1 MANYREQVGPRTVD
15 RSLPA
20 QRRGIGESL
29 SRSRLWCLLAW
40 SLAGVCALS
49 CGAPGSALAQP
60 APAPAP
66 APAGAEGPD
75 VSRVGRWVKLPE
87 VCDES
92 TAAAFARP
100 ILDLQAEA
108 RQHSARATLFVEVGP
123 GRGTFAGIR
132 QVARLLS
139 QELPDL
145 QTVAWVPVP
154 LTGPRAAVALACRE
168 LALSAEGELGDL
180 SAGQPLDPDEQ
191 AFLVNLAN
199 RGNNP
204 LLNESLM
211 LGLLDR
217 RRELLWVQYQGRDQQ
232 RATRVLLRTE
242 LAELQQRGV
251 AIERVQTLKEPDSPG
266 VLTAQKCRGFGIV
279 ARHFGDT
286 RAEIQQAFGLKPNQL
301 LVETEG
307 NEPGRVLHLRLQGR
321 LDRQQV
327 DFAQRQLRQIAARK
341 VNRLL
346 VEIDLGDGDP
356 ELALTLA
363 SNLADLQRDGVR
375 TVAWI
380 PTSALGA
387 AAILPL
393 GCDVVWMGP
402 KAEWGGVVTGGP
414 PNRRREEPVNVRRLA
429 LALSELALRRQRSG
443 ALAAAMASN
452 TEVVQQARDPDGRL
466 TCLTPAELA
475 ALGPGWQPQGPVPEC
490 GTGQPLILSAQR
502 ANELGLAEEPVADPQ
517 AVATRLGLAPGER
530 WATARQDWVDR
541 LVFALNR
548 PWVTGLLLLVALLL
562 FYFEAHLPIGVFAI
576 AGIVCFAL
584 FFWSR
589 FLGGTA
595 GWLEVILF
603 VIGLA
608 CLGVELLVLPGFGVF
623 GVSGIGLCLL
633 SLIMAMQTTIIPHTV
648 GDLRGLA
655 EAVFVLGG
663 ACAGVL
669 VLAAVVG
676 RYLPELPILSRMV
689 LTPPELAQ
697 ETTGPQLRPELVGGG
712 ATHLERGPE
721 WLGKRGHA
729 ASILRPAGR
738 ADFEGVPVDVVSEGP
753 FIPAGRPIVVID
765 LRGAQVVVRE
775 VKPTGTSDTLG

>member
-1 MANYREQVGPRTVD
+1 
-15 RSLPA
+15 
-20 QRRGIGESL
+20 
-29 SRSRLWCLLAW
+29 
-40 SLAGVCALS
+40 
-49 CGAPGSALAQP
+49 
-60 APAPAP
+60 
-66 APAGAEGPD
+66 
-75 VSRVGRWVKLPE
+75 
-87 VCDES
+87 
-92 TAAAFARP
+92 
-100 ILDLQAEA
+100 
-108 RQHSARATLFVEVGP
+108 
-123 GRGTFAGIR
+123 
-132 QVARLLS
+132 
-139 QELPDL
+139 
-145 QTVAWVPVP
+145 
-154 LTGPRAAVALACRE
+154 
-168 LALSAEGELGDL
+168 
-180 SAGQPLDPDEQ
+180 
-191 AFLVNLAN
+191 
-199 RGNNP
+199 
-204 LLNESLM
+204 
-211 LGLLDR
+211 
-217 RRELLWVQYQGRDQQ
+217 
-232 RATRVLLRTE
+232 
-242 LAELQQRGV
+242 
-251 AIERVQTLKEPDSPG
+251 
-266 VLTAQKCRGFGIV
+266 
-279 ARHFGDT
+279 
-286 RAEIQQAFGLKPNQL
+286 
-301 LVETEG
+301 
-307 NEPGRVLHLRLQGR
+307 VLHLRLQGR

-402 KAEWGGVVTGGP
+402 QAEWGGVVTGGP

>member
-1 MANYREQVGPRTVD
+1 M
-15 RSLPA
+15 
-20 QRRGIGESL
+20 
-29 SRSRLWCLLAW
+29 
-40 SLAGVCALS
+40 
-49 CGAPGSALAQP
+49 
-60 APAPAP
+60 
-66 APAGAEGPD
+66 
-75 VSRVGRWVKLPE
+75 
-87 VCDES
+87 
-92 TAAAFARP
+92 
-100 ILDLQAEA
+100 
-108 RQHSARATLFVEVGP
+108 
-123 GRGTFAGIR
+123 
-132 QVARLLS
+132 
-139 QELPDL
+139 
-145 QTVAWVPVP
+145 
-154 LTGPRAAVALACRE
+154 
-168 LALSAEGELGDL
+168 
-180 SAGQPLDPDEQ
+180 
-191 AFLVNLAN
+191 
-199 RGNNP
+199 
-204 LLNESLM
+204 
-211 LGLLDR
+211 
-217 RRELLWVQYQGRDQQ
+217 
-232 RATRVLLRTE
+232 
-242 LAELQQRGV
+242 